1 MHWPP
6 GYDIPFEEQHR
17 MNSPPKLDP
26 LKKPYRA
33 PSLQQYGD
41 LARITRT
48 VDRNGQNDGGKGNMA
63 RTAG

>member
-1 MHWPP
+1 
-6 GYDIPFEEQHR
+6 
-17 MNSPPKLDP
+17 MNLPPKLASA
-26 LKKPYRA
+26 KKPYRA

-48 VDRNGQNDGGKGNMA
+48 VDRTGQDDGGQGNLS